1 MELLRG
7 GKMTLHSPTS
17 AAALD
22 LRLLIAGIEELDAGF
37 SVFDAELRLVAA
49 NRLFHE
55 LLGFPAAL
63 CVSGTHFSAFLR
75 DNAERGEYGPGNI
88 EQQISERLVLARQ
101 FKPHR
106 LDRARPDGRVIE
118 IRGRPLPDGGLVTI
132 YTDITEQKN
141 RERALTEL
149 SQALEQKVAERTHE
163 LQQREADLAK
173 EKTRLDLVINNIPVG
188 ITLVNEK
195 LQMELSNRQFSE
207 IMHFPVEFS
216 AAATSFEAFIRHNA
230 ERGEYGPGDIEEQIR
245 TRCELA
251 RQAKP
256 HRFER
261 IRPDG
266 SAVEVIGNP
275 TPEGGF
281 VTTYLDITSRT
292 RAEAALRAS
301 EVRFRDFANA
311 ASDWFFETDAEH
323 RFTYFSD
330 RLREIT
336 GLEPN
341 GPIGKTREEMAGED
355 VFKSPEKWQLHR
367 ETLAQRKPFRDFDY
381 PLRNGDGELR
391 HIRVNGIPFFGAD
404 GRFAGYRGTANNVTE
419 VKAAELKLRENEARL
434 HAILN
439 ASPIGVAVVDRETCA
454 IRFCNPRLAEQLG
467 QNAAALLGQTAHDF
481 FFDDASRLH
490 LAGLCNG
497 DSVDNT
503 EAKLRRTDG
512 SPWWALISI
521 KPLAFEGSDAMLI
534 WAYDISELHQARE
547 QLSRFANH
555 DALTSLPNRRYF
567 ELAAQRYLA
576 HAKRHGLRGA
586 LLYFDLDG
594 FKGVN
599 DTYGHAVGDQL
610 LQIIAEH
617 IRQRLRETDFVARVG
632 GDEFAILVEN
642 FLASHR
648 DIKAFGQELISLI
661 SLAAASI
668 CPDIP
673 VSASIGVALFDASG
687 PALPELMAF
696 ADAAMYRAKSSGK
709 NMVCIS
715 EPEDHLPEA
724 SS

>member
-1 MELLRG
+1 
-7 GKMTLHSPTS
+7 MTLHSPTS

-632 GDEFAILVEN
+632 GDEFVILVEN

>member
-1 MELLRG
+1 M
-7 GKMTLHSPTS
+7 HFPSPTS
-17 AAALD
+17 TEALD

-63 CVSGTHFSAFLR
+63 CVPGTHFSAFLR

-106 LDRARPDGRVIE
+106 LERARPDGRVIE

-141 RERALTEL
+141 RDQALTEL

-195 LQMELSNRQFSE
+195 LQMELSNRQFFD
-207 IMHFPVEFS
+207 IMRFPIEFF
-216 AAATSFEAFIRHNA
+216 AAGTPFEEFIRHNA
-230 ERGEYGPGDIEEQIR
+230 ERGEYGSGDIEEQIR
-245 TRCELA
+245 TRVELA
-251 RQAKP
+251 REAKP

-261 IRPDG
+261 IRPDS
-266 SAVEVIGNP
+266 SAVEVIGSP
-275 TPEGGF
+275 TPDGGF
-281 VTTYLDITSRT
+281 VTTYLDITSRART
-292 RAEAALRAS
+292 EAALRIS
-301 EVRFRDFANA
+301 ESRFRDFTNA
-311 ASDWFFETDAEH
+311 ASDWFFETDGEH

-330 RLREIT
+330 RFREVT
-336 GLEPN
+336 GLQPD
-341 GPIGKTREEMAGED
+341 GPIGKTREEYAAYAVAKE
-355 VFKSPEKWQLHR
+355 PEKWRKHR
-367 ETLAQRKPFRDFDY
+367 EVLDRHEAFHNFEY
-381 PLRNGDGELR
+381 SLSGGDNAMR
-391 HIRVNGIPFFGAD
+391 HIRVNAVPFFDAD
-404 GRFAGYRGTANNVTE
+404 GRFAGYRGTGNNITE
-419 VKAAELKLRENEARL
+419 VKDAELKLRENEARL
-434 HAILN
+434 HAILS

-467 QNAAALLGQTAHDF
+467 QSANELLGQTAHHF
-481 FFDDASRLH
+481 FFDDNARKH
-490 LAGLCNG
+490 LAGLCDG
-497 DSVDNT
+497 ESTDNT

-534 WAYDISELHQARE
+534 WAYDISELHQERE

-594 FKGVN
+594 FKAVN

-642 FLASHR
+642 FAASYR
-648 DIKAFGQELISLI
+648 DIKEFGQELISLI

-709 NMVCIS
+709 NTVCIS

>member
-1 MELLRG
+1 M
-7 GKMTLHSPTS
+7 HFPSPTS
-17 AAALD
+17 TEALD

-55 LLGFPAAL
+55 MLGFPATL
-63 CVSGTHFSAFLR
+63 CLPGTHFSAFLR
-75 DNAERGEYGPGNI
+75 DNAERGEYGAGDI
-88 EQQISERLVLARQ
+88 ELQISERLALACQ

-106 LDRARPDGRVIE
+106 LERMRPDGSVIE
-118 IRGRPLPDGGLVTI
+118 VRGRPLPGGGLVTI
-132 YTDITEQKN
+132 YTDITERKR
-141 RERALTEL
+141 REQALTEV
-149 SQALEQKVAERTHE
+149 SHALEQKVAERTHE

-173 EKTRLDLVINNIPVG
+173 EKARLDLVINNIPVG
-188 ITLVNEK
+188 ITLINEK
-195 LQMELSNRQFSE
+195 LQMELSNRQFFD

-216 AAATSFEAFIRHNA
+216 AAGTSFEAFIRHNA
-230 ERGEYGPGDIEEQIR
+230 ERGEYGSGDIEAQIR
-245 TRCELA
+245 SRVELA
-251 RQAKP
+251 LRAEP

-266 SAVEVIGNP
+266 SAVEVIGSP
-275 TPEGGF
+275 TPDGGF
-281 VTTYLDITSRT
+281 VTTYLDITSRA
-292 RAEAALRAS
+292 RAEAALRVS
-301 EVRFRDFANA
+301 EARFRDFANA

-323 RFTYFSD
+323 HFTYFSD

-336 GLEPN
+336 GLEPD
-341 GPIGKTREEMAGED
+341 GPIGRTREELAGDNVASE
-355 VFKSPEKWQLHR
+355 PEKWQKHR
-367 ETLAQRKPFRDFDY
+367 DTLMRHEAFRDFDY
-381 PLRNGDGELR
+381 PLYDGDGKRR
-391 HIRVNGIPFFGAD
+391 HIRVNAAPFFDTD
-404 GRFAGYRGTANNVTE
+404 GQFAGYRGTGNNITE
-419 VKAAELKLRENEARL
+419 VKNAELKLRESEAHL
-434 HAILN
+434 HAILS

-467 QNAAALLGQTAHDF
+467 QSANELLGQTAHHF
-481 FFDDASRLH
+481 FFDDTARQH
-490 LAGLCNG
+490 LAGLCDG
-497 DSVDNT
+497 ESTDNT

-521 KPLAFEGSDAMLI
+521 KPLAFKGSDAMLI

-610 LQIIAEH
+610 LQIISEH

-642 FLASHR
+642 FAASYR

-709 NMVCIS
+709 NTVCIS